1 MVFLDVQFD
10 VSPCLGSWS
19 DSLILSVPIKSG
31 NKKKKEINNPKV
43 LTTKICMMIGF
54 PSGGMKGLSGGGG
67 GGRITK
73 SLET

>member
-1 MVFLDVQFD
+1 M
-10 VSPCLGSWS
+10 
-19 DSLILSVPIKSG
+19 
-31 NKKKKEINNPKV
+31 

-67 GGRITK
+67 GRMTK